1 MGVRI
6 FARMVSWVLSPLLIP
21 TYTTLI
27 LLYSGFHFSMYTW
40 PAKRMLL
47 VVVFVA
53 TGILPALTLLIS
65 EFGKKWIPSAPGMTD
80 NRVAMVFIGLYYYL
94 GFYLLSKMPLF
105 NLFKII
111 LLAGTLLV
119 IIFIVLSL
127 YRRIS
132 LHMAALGSALGAVT
146 AIAVRLNANPVALM
160 LAIVLVSGLVGSSLL
175 LLRKHTL
182 TETLVGF
189 PLGFVHFFLLLYIL

>member
-1 MGVRI
+1 MVVKF
-6 FARMVSWVLSPLLIP
+6 FARMVSWVVSPLLIP

-27 LLYSGFHFSMYTW
+27 LLYSGFHFAMYSW

-47 VVVFVA
+47 LVVFVA
-53 TGILPALTLLIS
+53 TGVLPALTLLIS
-65 EFGKKWIPSAPGMTD
+65 EFGKKWIPSAPGMMD
-80 NRVAMVFIGLYYYL
+80 NRIAMIFISLYYYL
-94 GFYLLSKMPLF
+94 GFYLLSKMPQY
-105 NLFKII
+105 NLFKIL

-119 IIFIVLSL
+119 ALMVVLSL

-132 LHMAALGSALGAVT
+132 LHMAALGSTLGAVM
-146 AIAVRLNANPVALM
+146 AIAVRLNANPLPLLVT
-160 LAIVLVSGLVGSSLL
+160 IVLISGVVGSALL

-182 TETLVGF
+182 AETLAGF